1 MRFIVWL
8 LRAFIFF
15 SLFAFA
21 LNNQHVV
28 ALNWFFGHAWETR
41 MVFVVLAAFGAGLVL
56 GVLAM
61 APSWW
66 RQRRLAQRSA
76 APVAA
81 PAGPAQAPAVPATA
95 SVNDLTDARA
105 HGI

>member
-21 LNNQHVV
+21 LNNQHAV

-41 MVFVVLAAFGAGLVL
+41 MVFVVLAAFGAGLVF

-76 APVAA
+76 APAASAPVA
-81 PAGPAQAPAVPATA
+81 QVPAVPTAA